1 MILDCGGK
9 RSATPLWDRPSRCQS
24 GVALRFPPQSKT
36 LRLRLRRATGLASPT
51 ITHTTKGHLCGVA
64 AQAERRTPVRPASEI
79 RAELEFCAPRLQHL
93 LLAVEC
99 RKPRNEAGVISSRI
113 PVVAERQTD
122 GSRKALS
129 PRETCSAAPLRRV
142 ATLEPPP
149 HAKPSA
155 VATRRIPP
163 GVPS

>member
-64 AQAERRTPVRPASEI
+64 AQAS
-79 RAELEFCAPRLQHL
+79 AELQFGQRQKFAP
-93 LLAVEC
+93 
-99 RKPRNEAGVISSRI
+99 NWNS
-113 PVVAERQTD
+113 
-122 GSRKALS
+122 ALCVCNTS
-129 PRETCSAAPLRRV
+129 FWL
-142 ATLEPPP
+142 
-149 HAKPSA
+149 
-155 VATRRIPP
+155 
-163 GVPS
+163 